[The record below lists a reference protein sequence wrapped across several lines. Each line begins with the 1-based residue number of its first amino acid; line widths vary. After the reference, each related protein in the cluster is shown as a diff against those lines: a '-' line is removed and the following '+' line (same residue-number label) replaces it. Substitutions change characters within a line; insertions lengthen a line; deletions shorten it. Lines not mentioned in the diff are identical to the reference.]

1 MADRDFARR
10 LIEEYVPFDLPYYKD
25 FEQSNRMHNEI
36 INRFRLPNRSV
47 FSEYKGEGTT
57 CGYLCQWLLFRLGVT
72 NQSLLNRT
80 TFKVSVKPSDAD
92 FDDLS
97 RMALATMFKL
107 PQNDMYG
114 KVIPRNK
121 DDIHFQTYYEVGQ
134 NLKFCM
140 SREMTKAYG
149 ADFDLESFIKKIS
162 QGDIYGDIGWIK
174 GPDKVIFNPRMDK
187 SGFSIFQNIDTSHVF
202 IIKSAILNRDSIT
215 FETIDG
221 GQNYGSYG
229 VGGINVAHKTRTFK
243 IKGNIIKGEAGD
255 GRDLLGIL
263 SLDNL
268 QFNAPKK
275 DFSERLLYDP
285 LLARLYYM
293 DRDGRDINSISTPAK
308 KYR

>member
-107 PQNDMYG
+107 PIKDMSG

-121 DDIHFQTYYEVGQ
+121 DDIHFQTYYKVGQ

-140 SREMTKAYG
+140 SREMTNFHGNY
-149 ADFDLESFIKKIS
+149 FDLEKVKNTIS
-162 QGDIYGDIGWIK
+162 NIQFGDIGWIK
-174 GPDKVIFNPRMDK
+174 GPDKIRLDFDNDNK
-187 SGFSIFQNIDTSHVF
+187 INETHLDTSHVF
-202 IIKSAILNRDSIT
+202 IIKSARLNRDSIT

-221 GQNYGSYG
+221 GQNHGNYG
-229 VGGINVAHKTRTFK
+229 VGGINVAHKTRTFE
-243 IKGNIIKGEAGD
+243 IKGKIIKGQAGD
-255 GRDLLGIL
+255 NRDLWGIL

-275 DFSERLLYDP
+275 DFPEWLLYDP
-285 LLARLYYM
+285 LLARKYYM